1 MLQSAVSV
9 QLDAALSLSLMQDTP
24 DFYGL
29 IRFIDDIV
37 DIVVLDRDKPYL
49 TFHRVQRRID
59 GIAIRHFHKRPY
71 GLVYPVQKG
80 CGCIG

>member
-29 IRFIDDIV
+29 IHFIDDIV

-49 TFHRVQRRID
+49 TLHRVQRRID

-71 GLVYPVQKG
+71 GLVYRVQKG

>member
-49 TFHRVQRRID
+49 TLHRV
-59 GIAIRHFHKRPY
+59 
-71 GLVYPVQKG
+71 
-80 CGCIG
+80 